1 MKRKYALFAALLAVS
16 VVFLSAFFANCSAN
30 PFLPSGTF
38 HGEPSSSAISVQ
50 SQSEK
55 IIYWV
60 GSDVWLDFTVT
71 RPVTAWYDVNT
82 NKCSFSSVGEIAR
95 VTYSIDGA
103 LQQEAKKI
111 GEYVGVGAY
120 YSYSV
125 NLGRLGSGQC
135 TIGITAYGQGEYGT
149 ITPINDE
156 VHATSNYTAEQK
168 LVSSSA
174 SITITVNA
182 ARPTTPPSITII
194 NPKNQTYYSIMGWQS
209 ISYVRLEYKADD
221 TRLSIGYSLDDDSNI
236 IPITNGTKLNLTLQS
251 RKLTLYAND
260 SFGNSASPQTVYY
273 EILPYVEPTHRPF
286 PPAPNSTIPRNTV
299 FLTPGQNTDSN
310 YWVNPTALTA
320 IAIVIVIV
328 AVASISLV
336 FFKRRKPKPA

>member
-1 MKRKYALFAALLAVS
+1 MKRKYVLFAALFAVS
-16 VVFLSAFFANCSAN
+16 VVFLTAFICNCSAN

-38 HGEPSSSAISVQ
+38 HGEPVSSSISVQ
-50 SQSEK
+50 SPSEK

-71 RPVTAWYDVNT
+71 RPVTAWYDNNT
-82 NKCSFSSVGEIAR
+82 NERIFSSVGEITR
-95 VTYSIDGA
+95 VTYSVDGA
-103 LQQEAKKI
+103 LLQEAKKI

-125 NLGRLGSGQC
+125 NLGRLVSGQR
-135 TIGITAYGQGEYGT
+135 TIGISAYGQGEYGT

-156 VHATSNYTAEQK
+156 IHATSNYTAEQK
-168 LVSSSA
+168 LVSSSV

-194 NPKNQTYYSIMGWQS
+194 NPKNQTYYSIMNWQS
-209 ISYVRLEYKADD
+209 ISYLRLEYKSDD
-221 TRLSIGYSLDDDSNI
+221 TRLSVGYRLDDESNI

-286 PPAPNSTIPRNTV
+286 PPPPNATISRYTM
-299 FLTPGQNTDSN
+299 TPTLSQNTDSN
-310 YWVNPTALTA
+310 YWVNLTALA
-320 IAIVIVIV
+320 AMASVIVIV
-328 AVASISLV
+328 AVASVSLV
-336 FFKRRKPKPA
+336 YFKKRKEKP